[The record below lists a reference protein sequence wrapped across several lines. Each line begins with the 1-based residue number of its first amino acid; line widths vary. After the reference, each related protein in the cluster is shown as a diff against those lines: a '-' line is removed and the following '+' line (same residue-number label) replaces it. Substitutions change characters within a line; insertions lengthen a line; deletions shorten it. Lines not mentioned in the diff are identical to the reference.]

1 MIFTFSELI
10 NSNATLQKIQLF
22 SIIQLGVSLLN
33 LLFSLEERLRLSV
46 I

>member
-1 MIFTFSELI
+1 MNFTFSELI

-33 LLFSLEERLRLSV
+33 LLFSLEERLRVSV